1 MAILGTAHPH
11 LADHLR
17 VLAGH
22 AEVCA
27 VHPGRYP
34 TGTSRR
40 LHELRDVPVVADAA
54 AALADAEFALVC
66 STTAEH
72 RELIATAVRAG
83 TPVLVE
89 KPLAATATEAAASA
103 HLVATAG
110 GRVAVAMF
118 LRCAPALRRAGE
130 FLAEGRLGELVAGD
144 AWFTHPGLLDGFF
157 ADAGAMWML
166 EPSWGGGSAFADLGV
181 HLVDLLR
188 WLRPEAPLRVR
199 GALLRPLP
207 AGGPGDA
214 GGTALVEWGT
224 VPMALHAGWT
234 SRSGGVRLRLEGTRG
249 TLQVDGG
256 HLVLAAEE
264 GMLIEAHRPP
274 AAGDAA
280 TAFLAGRQRTPEGR
294 RDAERLP
301 GPDDAVECA
310 GVLEAIAEATV

>member
-34 TGTSRR
+34 TGASRR
-40 LHELRDVPVVADAA
+40 LHELRDVPVAADAA
-54 AALADAEFALVC
+54 AALVDAEFALVC

-130 FLAEGRLGELVAGD
+130 FLAEGRLGELVARD
-144 AWFTHPGLLDGFF
+144 ALFTHPGLLDGFF

-166 EPSWGGGSAFADLGV
+166 EPSWGGGSAFADLVV

-188 WLRPEAPLRVR
+188 WPRPEVPLRVR
-199 GALLRPLP
+199 GALLRPP
-207 AGGPGDA
+207 GGWAGGCRGHRTPGVGHGSHGSARRVGVSCRRRPPATGGDA
-214 GGTALVEWGT
+214 GNASGGRWPPG
-224 VPMALHAGWT
+224 
-234 SRSGGVRLRLEGTRG
+234 SRSRGG
-249 TLQVDGG
+249 D
-256 HLVLAAEE
+256 
-264 GMLIEAHRPP
+264 AHRDPP
-274 AAGDAA
+274 ATCG
-280 TAFLAGRQRTPEGR
+280 G
-294 RDAERLP
+294 
-301 GPDDAVECA
+301 
-310 GVLEAIAEATV
+310 